1 MMKNQTTK
9 KELLA
14 IIFEKLTKHHIWI
27 MQVNKKNFHEINT
40 LKIKSH
46 FKKNNKK
53 KKSWPL

>member
-1 MMKNQTTK
+1 MMKNQTKK

-14 IIFEKLTKHHIWI
+14 IIFEKLIKHHIWI

-46 FKKNNKK
+46 FKKK
-53 KKSWPL
+53 